1 MRNGKI
7 QQVGTPG
14 EIYDTP
20 NTEWVSSFIGKANY
34 FEAHRNDKGIFKF
47 NNKITVKCDNP
58 TTLKSSAK
66 ESLFII
72 RPEDMEIVKPNMGF
86 INAKIKSVIYKGLKY
101 EIACSWDGHELQ
113 IESTDNYPI
122 GKYIGIKWSTNDV
135 HFIQRSK
142 EE

>member
-34 FEAHRNDKGIFKF
+34 FEARRNIKGIFKF
-47 NNKITVKCDNP
+47 NGVTVKCDNP
-58 TTLKSSAK
+58 IIAKSTIK

-72 RPEDMEIVKPNMGF
+72 RPEDMEIVKPHTGF

-101 EIACSWDGHELQ
+101 DIACSWEGHELQ
-113 IESTDNYPI
+113 IESTANYPI
-122 GKYIGIKWSTNDV
+122 GKYIGVKWSTNDV
-135 HFIQRSK
+135 HFIQRSR